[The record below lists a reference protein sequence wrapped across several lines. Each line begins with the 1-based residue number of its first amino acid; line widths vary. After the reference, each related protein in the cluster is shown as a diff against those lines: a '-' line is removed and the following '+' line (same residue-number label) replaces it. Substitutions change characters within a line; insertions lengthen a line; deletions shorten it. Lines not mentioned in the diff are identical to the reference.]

1 MYTHSI
7 NKEGSGTQTADSKGE
22 TIMTMPSLE
31 LFTQPHVRRHA
42 GNSKWGEFFGNME
55 VNEIKVLPEEL
66 QEKKSLH
73 GYVPKDIRT
82 EFVFRTNPED
92 GKRYV
97 ARLAPQDKPAR
108 ASHNAPQRPQE
119 ARSASKNLKVVSKS
133 IDTENEDS
141 EASQQEVVEAVVP
154 GKPKRVNPPKQ
165 FDAE

>member
-1 MYTHSI
+1 
-7 NKEGSGTQTADSKGE
+7 
-22 TIMTMPSLE
+22 MTMPSLE

-42 GNSKWGEFFGNME
+42 GNSKWGEFFGSME

-66 QEKKSLH
+66 QQKKSLH

-97 ARLAPQDKPAR
+97 ARLAPEQKPAR
-108 ASHNAPQRPQE
+108 ASRNASQTAQE
-119 ARSASKNLKVVSKS
+119 ARSASQNLKVVSKS
-133 IDTENEDS
+133 TSDENEDS
-141 EASQQEVVEAVVP
+141 EASQEVVEAVVP
-154 GKPKRVNPPKQ
+154 GKPKRVNRPAQ

>member
-1 MYTHSI
+1 
-7 NKEGSGTQTADSKGE
+7 
-22 TIMTMPSLE
+22 MTMPSLE
-31 LFTQPHVRRHA
+31 LFTQPHVRRHS
-42 GNSKWGEFFGNME
+42 GNSKWGEFFGTME
-55 VNEIKVLPEEL
+55 VNEIKALPEEL
-66 QEKKSLH
+66 QDKKSLH

-97 ARLAPQDKPAR
+97 ARLAPGQKPTR
-108 ASHNAPQRPQE
+108 RTQNGSQTPQE
-119 ARSASKNLKVVSKS
+119 ARSASENLKVVPKS